1 MPPPNVTGK
10 LHMGHAMFVT
20 LQDALA
26 RFHRLRGRPVLWLPG
41 TDHAGIATQMTV
53 ERALEAEGLTREGLG
68 REAFVARAW
77 AWKAARGGEI
87 TRQLRRLGASCDW
100 GRERFTLDAGSCA
113 AVNAA
118 FARLH
123 ARGLVYRG
131 AHLVNWSPGL
141 RTAVSD
147 LEVEY
152 AEEPGT
158 MFTFRYPLAD
168 GRPDDFLPVATTRPE
183 TIVGDAA
190 VAVHPEDAR
199 YARFVG
205 RRVRVPLVGR
215 EVPVIAD
222 AYVDR
227 DFGTGA
233 LKITPGHDVND
244 YELGKKHGLP
254 IINIMRDDGSL
265 NERAGPL
272 AGLTRE
278 AARLRAWGERC
289 ARRGWPSARPS
300 TSCAC
305 RARSAAA
312 RALASLDAGE
322 TRILPDRFAKVY
334 RRWLENIR
342 DWCVSRQLW
351 WGHRIPVWYV
361 YKSEGDAERG
371 PGPGQAYVVAEDE
384 RAARAAATAAHGRH
398 VVLRQETDVLDTWF
412 SSGLWPFSTLG
423 WPDEGAADLRRFYPT
438 TLLETGH
445 DILFFWVARM
455 AMLGL
460 ELTGRAPFRDV
471 YLHGLVRDAQ
481 GRKMSKTLG
490 NVVDPVTVCDD
501 YGTDALRLTLAT
513 GTAPGQDLNLS
524 LDRVTAARN
533 FTNKLWNAG
542 KFVLHA
548 LRDAGDEEWAALA
561 DAEARLDG
569 VRETLPLAE
578 RWALEALD
586 RAVCAATAAAERYD
600 LAEAGRVVQEFV
612 WGDFADW
619 YIEAAKTRLYSDRD
633 QMAKEQTR
641 LVLTHIYTA
650 TLKLAH
656 PLCPFITEELWGY
669 FPAAQRQPALITAS
683 WPRAAADTGAT
694 SDVAAFERLQA
705 AVRLVRNCRAEYG
718 VEPGRRV
725 AATTKVADPQL
736 RAALESEAD
745 VIALLAKLD
754 ADKLTFEDLA
764 PTDASVSPGQ
774 SVTLV
779 VAEGLEVTLPL
790 AGLFDVA
797 KETARLSKQAA
808 KLEREVQG
816 LTARLGH
823 KGFAQRAPRQVIE
836 EVERNLQ
843 EASQQLEQVRAKL
856 QALPSAS

>member
-168 GRPDDFLPVATTRPE
+168 GGPDDFLPVATTRPE

-278 AARLRAWGERC
+278 DARLCAWEALREAGLAIGAAEHVMRVPRAQRGGEVVEPLVREQ
-289 ARRGWPSARPS
+289 WFV
-300 TSCAC
+300 
-305 RARSAAA
+305 RAGPLAA

-361 YKSEGDAERG
+361 YESEGDAERG

-398 VVLRQETDVLDTWF
+398 AVLRQETDVLDTWF

-423 WPDEGAADLRRFYPT
+423 WPDKDAADLRRFYPT

-569 VRETLPLAE
+569 ERAALPLAE

-633 QMAKEQTR
+633 QMAKEQ
-641 LVLTHIYTA
+641 VHEIFGSCA
-650 TLKLAH
+650 GC
-656 PLCPFITEELWGY
+656 LCSGY
-669 FPAAQRQPALITAS
+669 RMQP
-683 WPRAAADTGAT
+683 
-694 SDVAAFERLQA
+694 
-705 AVRLVRNCRAEYG
+705 
-718 VEPGRRV
+718 
-725 AATTKVADPQL
+725 
-736 RAALESEAD
+736 
-745 VIALLAKLD
+745 
-754 ADKLTFEDLA
+754 
-764 PTDASVSPGQ
+764 
-774 SVTLV
+774 
-779 VAEGLEVTLPL
+779 
-790 AGLFDVA
+790 
-797 KETARLSKQAA
+797 
-808 KLEREVQG
+808 
-816 LTARLGH
+816 
-823 KGFAQRAPRQVIE
+823 
-836 EVERNLQ
+836 
-843 EASQQLEQVRAKL
+843 
-856 QALPSAS
+856 